1 MKKRSNTVTIYLTAI
16 GNNIRKER
24 KKKGLTLAAL
34 GEDIGLDKGNLQ
46 RIEQG
51 KNITLITLA
60 KISAFLEI
68 NPTRLFAR
76 CGDICIE
83 DAELYIK
90 KSERKS

>member
-76 CGDICIE
+76 CGDIRIE